1 MHFTCRAA
9 RYSVAQNQNSY
20 SISVKMLKYE
30 RDFMIGR
37 SNNDQLLNAS
47 ECLNKLG
54 HQQRRDE
61 GLTSARRGQASVE
74 CDPQWC

>member
-1 MHFTCRAA
+1 
-9 RYSVAQNQNSY
+9 
-20 SISVKMLKYE
+20 MLKYE